1 MKHTRSGTFWCH
13 IFILAALCWLST
25 RPLLA
30 QTANGWGEIWQ
41 QRMSI
46 GQARLDEAFKLAESG
61 KATEALT
68 RIDSIINSNPDNWR
82 APFLKAALLVLVPRQ
97 DDPVQPLD
105 LSIKLPKKSKLT
117 QSLLPH

>member
-82 APFLKAALLVLVPRQ
+82 AHFFKAALFVLVHPQ
-97 DDPVQPLD
+97 HAGLQPISLC
-105 LSIKLPKKSKLT
+105 IYLT
-117 QSLLPH
+117 K